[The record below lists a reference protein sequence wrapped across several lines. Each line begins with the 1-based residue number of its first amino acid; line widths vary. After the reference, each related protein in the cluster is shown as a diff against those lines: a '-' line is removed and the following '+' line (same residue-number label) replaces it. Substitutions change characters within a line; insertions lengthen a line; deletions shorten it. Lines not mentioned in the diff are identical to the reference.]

1 VVEGELPAEGAE
13 DTESTIK
20 TEEGKDKTAKPSDDK
35 AKAASDDKR
44 ETAKPSDDKAKAASG
59 NKGKA
64 VNKETKKK

>member
-1 VVEGELPAEGAE
+1 M
-13 DTESTIK
+13 
-20 TEEGKDKTAKPSDDK
+20 
-35 AKAASDDKR
+35 